1 MLDRLVDRMK
11 GDVLSA
17 VLVSADGLE
26 LAHSQDNHGVRDQ
39 LSAGASGIASI
50 ARGLAHQLRAG
61 AQRQSVIE
69 WERAVLFL
77 VGVSDGS
84 LLALVSAAHAD
95 IGDVAYQANLL
106 VEQVGEFMVAGPRH
120 GTAPGQIA
128 VP

>member
-1 MLDRLVDRMK
+1 MK

-26 LAHSQDNHGVRDQ
+26 LAHSRDEHGVRDQ

-50 ARGLAHQLRAG
+50 ARGLGHQLRAG

-69 WERAVLFL
+69 WEHAMLFL

-84 LLALVSAAHAD
+84 LLALVSAADAD
-95 IGDVAYQANLL
+95 IGDVAYHANLL
-106 VEQVGEFMVAGPRH
+106 VEQVGEFMVAAPRH
-120 GTAPGQIA
+120 GTAPGQISL
-128 VP
+128 P